1 MADRELVD
9 QLRHAIEEDLVGSIE
24 THQGECCVR
33 LGGTDK
39 GYKWRGGEAEVR
51 VPHWDDDGEFSS
63 IGDDV
68 TYVFG
73 VQVVLLH
80 AET

>member
-33 LGGTDK
+33 LGVFRY

-51 VPHWDDDGEFSS
+51 VPHWDDDG
-63 IGDDV
+63 DDV

>member
-1 MADRELVD
+1 MADRHQVK
-9 QLRHAIEEDLVGSIE
+9 QLRRAIEEDLVGSIE

-33 LGGTDK
+33 LGGTDR

-51 VPHWDDDGEFSS
+51 VPHWDDDG
-63 IGDDV
+63 DDV